1 MDGYIYINMGIIHT
15 LQETMAHSKTMTYM
29 VMILVLFSIAGFW
42 TFLSDRGESPDEE
55 EGHDHH

>member
-15 LQETMAHSKTMTYM
+15 FQEYMAHSKTMTYM

-42 TFLSDRGESPDEE
+42 TFLGDRGECPDEE